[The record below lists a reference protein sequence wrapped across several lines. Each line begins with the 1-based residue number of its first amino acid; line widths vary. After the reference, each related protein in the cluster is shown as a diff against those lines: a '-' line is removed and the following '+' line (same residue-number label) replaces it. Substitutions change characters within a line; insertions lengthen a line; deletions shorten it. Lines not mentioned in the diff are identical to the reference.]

1 MQYFIPGL
9 WCLIIFKYISNKSI
23 HHTYIAI
30 FSCAI
35 SYILLSITEVIFIKI
50 TCLTQFKNNIYI
62 RSFTSVIIGT
72 IFSIVIGIVYHT
84 KVFGFIM
91 KLISNK
97 TQYNEIWR
105 DVIDFKATNL
115 KLYIRDE
122 DYYVYGHF
130 RNIEE
135 NKKDPWIAV
144 YGYGKFNKVTNKLLE
159 NEPNHMG
166 DDKNDD
172 KKNIFIIKISDVE
185 HIEKA

>member
-1 MQYFIPGL
+1 
-9 WCLIIFKYISNKSI
+9 
-23 HHTYIAI
+23 
-30 FSCAI
+30 
-35 SYILLSITEVIFIKI
+35 
-50 TCLTQFKNNIYI
+50 
-62 RSFTSVIIGT
+62 
-72 IFSIVIGIVYHT
+72 
-84 KVFGFIM
+84 M

-166 DDKNDD
+166 DDTNDD